1 MLGLGDP
8 GSLELSSTETRRRPR
23 LHDRSLH
30 HIGEDFLTHRFAV
43 DILFKTETLRKLCSS
58 EHDAKKQLGGDS
70 AKKLRTRLADL
81 RAVTR
86 VSELIAGRPH
96 PLKGDR
102 SGQFAL
108 DLHGGRRLVFEPA
121 NVPKPLTTDGVT
133 DWQQVTTVCI
143 VFIGDYHD

>member
-1 MLGLGDP
+1 M
-8 GSLELSSTETRRRPR
+8 
-23 LHDRSLH
+23 
-30 HIGEDFLTHRFAV
+30 
-43 DILFKTETLRKLCSS
+43 DILFKTEALRKLCSS

-102 SGQFAL
+102 RGQFAL
-108 DLHGGRRLVFEPA
+108 DLHGGRRLVFESA
-121 NVPKPLTTDGVT
+121 NVPTPLRTDGIT
-133 DWQQVTTVCI
+133 DWQQVTIVRI
-143 VFIGDYHD
+143 VFVGDYHD